1 MSWPVRDTIFHSL
14 NEHEPFASTQCWKE
28 WTTVGMDCCILVTI
42 YSESNSVIFFKLAS
56 GASNCSARNLPYR
69 KPVKLC
75 SKDPC
80 SILCLCG
87 QLWTTEIS
95 ILKKVSSVE
104 RGCSSALS
112 GDPVYKEKT
121 QGFFFFFNFG
131 VKNSSL
137 FYLKMIS
144 KSWLF

>member
-42 YSESNSVIFFKLAS
+42 YSESNSVIFFELAS
-56 GASNCSARNLPYR
+56 WASNCSARNLPYR

-75 SKDPC
+75 SKTHAAFCAFVGSCEQQKYPSQRRWAVWKGDVPVP
-80 SILCLCG
+80 SVVTLYIKKR
-87 QLWTTEIS
+87 
-95 ILKKVSSVE
+95 LKV
-104 RGCSSALS
+104 
-112 GDPVYKEKT
+112 
-121 QGFFFFFNFG
+121 FFFNFG

>member
-1 MSWPVRDTIFHSL
+1 MSWPVRDTVFHSL

-28 WTTVGMDCCILVTI
+28 WTTVGMDCCILVTV

-56 GASNCSARNLPYR
+56 LASNSSARKLRYR

-80 SILCLCG
+80 SLLCLCG
-87 QLWTTEIS
+87 QLWTTSIS
-95 ILKKVSSVE
+95 IPKKVGSVE

-112 GDPVYKEKT
+112 GDSIYKKRLKVCFFFILVLKT
-121 QGFFFFFNFG
+121 QVCF
-131 VKNSSL
+131 
-137 FYLKMIS
+137 I
-144 KSWLF
+144 